1 MALTGPIY
9 RPGQIVPK
17 SGQYGVCDR
26 SGYYLGREATCTR
39 GEPFPPVRAG
49 TREYGWR
56 LSDVTIHYR

>member
-1 MALTGPIY
+1 MLTGAIY
-9 RPGQIVPK
+9 RPGQTVPR

-56 LSDVTIHYR
+56 LSDVTIHSR